1 MSSFALPRV
10 PGTALYGIAALVALF
25 ELGVGWVSIHPHV
38 SADYRAY
45 YLDKTTTCLNEP
57 VLGSYAYGSEVRTVS
72 GFETTIKPIRVCG
85 WEGPAG
91 NGLHAVGEQARLRF
105 GLVPGVHDVPL
116 MLEMSAVDFAKP
128 TGQPVEVVANGVTLG
143 TATVHSGQPQRFIF
157 TVPDSALGADHLL
170 DVELRFPEAILVD
183 PQDSNTRK
191 RSIKLTAVRVGEA
204 SHLSAA

>member
-1 MSSFALPRV
+1 MSSFAFPR
-10 PGTALYGIAALVALF
+10 PSGTVLYGVAALVALF
-25 ELGVGWVSIHPHV
+25 ELGVGWVSLHPHV

-57 VLGSYAYGSEVRTVS
+57 VPGTYAYGSEIETVS
-72 GFETTIKPIRVCG
+72 GSESLIKPIRVCG

-105 GLVPGVHDVPL
+105 TLAADARNVPL

-128 TGQPVEVVANGVTLG
+128 EGQPVDVLANGVHVG
-143 TATVHSGQPQRFIF
+143 TATVQSGAPQRFSF
-157 TVPDSALGADHLL
+157 TVPDSALASNHLL
-170 DVELRFPEAILVD
+170 DVELVFPQAILVD

-191 RSIKLTAVRVGEA
+191 RSIKLTAVRVGHA
-204 SHLSAA
+204 VHLGAA